1 MQVSF
6 VKKLQIQIVTAM
18 KIQRV
23 NWYQPQDYHLPLIV
37 NFDWLVEK
45 MAIWEL
51 FPNNII
57 SMRNGPLF

>member
-1 MQVSF
+1 
-6 VKKLQIQIVTAM
+6 M